1 MVTRKET
8 SFGNESIIIE
18 TGKLAKQASGA
29 VWVQMGETVVLA
41 AVVGSKTAKP
51 DQDFFP
57 LTVDYREKTYAVGK
71 FPGGYFKREAR
82 PTEREILTSR
92 LIDRPLRPLFPE
104 NFRNEVQ
111 IITTVLSAD
120 GVNNPDICA
129 IVGASAALAVSEVPF
144 KCPIA
149 AVRVGL
155 IDGQFVANPSFED
168 VKNSRLDLVM
178 AASRE
183 NVMMIESGASEI
195 SEEEMI
201 KAIEFGHKK
210 IQDVIRIQEELQK
223 EVGKAK
229 WEVAPVTFPADVEA
243 KVAAVV
249 KEKFKGLRNAK
260 SKEERSAFLASI
272 FDEALSKFDQE
283 AEGFDKKVVKQVF
296 EKFEYEAVRDL
307 ILNQKERPDGRGFQE
322 IREISCEV
330 GVLPRSHGS
339 ALFTRGQTQS
349 LGVATLG
356 TGRDEQ
362 SIEALEGTYKKR
374 FILQYNFHPFSVGEV
389 GRNSGPG
396 RREIGHGA
404 LAERSLLPVMPKD
417 ESWSYS
423 VRVVSEI
430 LESNGSS
437 SMASVC
443 SGSLSLMDAG
453 VPISSP
459 VSGIAM
465 GLVKEGEKWAVL
477 TDIAGVE
484 DHLGDM
490 DFKVAG
496 TTAGITAL
504 QMDIKIEGV
513 NHEIMRKALADA
525 KVARLKILEIMA
537 SSISGVRGDV
547 SKFAPRITSFK
558 INPEKIKDVIGA
570 GGKVI
575 KKLIE
580 ETGCEI
586 QVENDGKVSVSSTS
600 PEKAEIAVQMIK
612 AITAEAEV
620 GRIYQ
625 GVVRKIMAFGAFCEI
640 LPGKDGLVHVSEIAE
655 GFVKRVEEHLKEGDV
670 VRVKVLGIDERGKI
684 SLSIKAALKELSEAA
699 APSA

>member
-1 MVTRKET
+1 MVTRKEA
-8 SFGNESIIIE
+8 SFGNGSIIIE
-18 TGKLAKQASGA
+18 TGKLAKQASGS
-29 VWVQMGETVVLA
+29 VWVQMGETVVLT

-57 LTVDYREKTYAVGK
+57 LTVDYREKTYAVGR

-104 NFRNEVQ
+104 NYLNEVQ
-111 IITTVLSAD
+111 IISTVLSAD
-120 GVNNPDICA
+120 GVNNPDVCA
-129 IVGASAALAVSEVPF
+129 VIGASAALAISNVPF
-144 KCPIA
+144 KCPVA

-155 IDGQFVANPSFED
+155 IDGQYVANPSFEEM
-168 VKNSRLDLVM
+168 KTSRLDLVL
-178 AASRE
+178 AASKE
-183 NVMMIESGASEI
+183 NVMMIEAGSSET
-195 SEEEMI
+195 SEEEMVE
-201 KAIEFGHKK
+201 AIEFGHKA

-223 EVGKAK
+223 EVGKPK
-229 WEVAPVTFPADVEA
+229 MEVSEVEFPADVEQ
-243 KVAAVV
+243 KVASVV
-249 KEKFKGLRNAK
+249 KEKFKGLKNVK
-260 SKEERSAFLASI
+260 SKEERSALLASVY
-272 FDEALSKFDQE
+272 EEVLSKFDQE
-283 AEGFDKKVVKQVF
+283 AEDFNGKLVKKIF

-307 ILNQKERPDGRGFQE
+307 ILNQKERPDGRAFQE
-322 IREISCEV
+322 IRDISCEV
-330 GVLPRSHGS
+330 GILPRAHGS

-349 LGVATLG
+349 LGAATLG

-362 SIEALEGTYKKR
+362 SIEALEGSYTKR
-374 FILQYNFHPFSVGEV
+374 FILHYNFPPFSVGEV

-404 LAERSLLPVMPKD
+404 LAEKALLPVMPKD
-417 ESWSYS
+417 ETWSYS

-437 SMASVC
+437 SMATVC

-496 TTAGITAL
+496 TSQGITAL

-513 NHEIMRKALADA
+513 NPEIMKKALADA
-525 KVARLKILEIMA
+525 KVARLKILDLMNA
-537 SSISGVRGDV
+537 AISGSRGDV
-547 SKFAPRITSFK
+547 SKFAPRITTFK
-558 INPEKIKDVIGA
+558 INPEKIRDVIGP
-570 GGKVI
+570 GGKII

-586 QVENDGKVSVSSTS
+586 QVENDGKVSVSSTN
-600 PEKAEIAVQMIK
+600 PEKAELAVLKIK
-612 AITAEAEV
+612 GITAEAEV

-640 LPGKDGLVHVSEIAE
+640 LPGTDGLVHVSEITD
-655 GFVKRVEEHLKEGDV
+655 GFVKRVEEYLKEGDV
-670 VRVKVLGIDERGKI
+670 VKVKVIGIDERGKI
-684 SLSIKAALKELSEAA
+684 SLSIKQALKELSEAA

>member
-168 VKNSRLDLVM
+168 IKNSRLDLVM

-183 NVMMIESGASEI
+183 NVMMIESAASEI
-195 SEEEMI
+195 SEEEMV
-201 KAIEFGHKK
+201 KAIEFGHKS

-223 EVGKAK
+223 EIGKKK

-243 KVAAVV
+243 KVSAVV

-272 FDEALSKFDQE
+272 FDEALSKFDQT

-374 FILQYNFHPFSVGEV
+374 FMLHYNFPPFSVGEV

-496 TTAGITAL
+496 TTTGITAL

-513 NHEIMRKALADA
+513 NYEIMRKALADA

-670 VRVKVLGIDERGKI
+670 VKVKVLGIDERGKI
-684 SLSIKAALKELSEAA
+684 SLSIKQALKELSEAA